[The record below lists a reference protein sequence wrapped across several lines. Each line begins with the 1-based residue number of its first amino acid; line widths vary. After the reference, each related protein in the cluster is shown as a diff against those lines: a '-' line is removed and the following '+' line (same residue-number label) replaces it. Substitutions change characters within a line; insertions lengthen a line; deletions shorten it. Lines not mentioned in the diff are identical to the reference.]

1 MASIPGSQYDVYA
14 GGQTINFGVTTD
26 PNTVPPPVGGDF
38 NIEVVVN
45 ATGTGSYNTA
55 SGYQGLA
62 ILSTDG
68 HTLTLLHGDYKV
80 TDDGSNDC
88 IYLGDGA
95 ETVVGATGD
104 TLYGGTGNNQF
115 LDASAGNQIVWGGS
129 GGSETIWGGANTYI
143 LGGSGGNET
152 IAGKAGST
160 IQGGSGGDEYIN
172 DSERGQ
178 SINGGSGGN
187 EKIFG

>member
-38 NIEVVVN
+38 NLEVVVN

-80 TDDGSNDC
+80 TDDGSSGGGNDH
-88 IYLGDGA
+88 IFLGDGA
-95 ETVVGATGD
+95 E
-104 TLYGGTGNNQF
+104 
-115 LDASAGNQIVWGGS
+115 S
-129 GGSETIWGGANTYI
+129 
-143 LGGSGGNET
+143 
-152 IAGKAGST
+152 
-160 IQGGSGGDEYIN
+160 
-172 DSERGQ
+172 
-178 SINGGSGGN
+178 SINQSWISRAASRK
-187 EKIFG
+187 ETSSFFETKSMMLPPHWHCPKQFQQFFATLTRKCVVLVPP